1 MNSFGKFG
9 GAALLALVLAG
20 PVQADPPHRHPHHHP
35 HSSVRLGIYLG
46 DPWLYPYSYPYP
58 YWARVYVPPVVVTPP
73 PPPVYIEQVPLPV
86 QVLEPGYWY
95 YCNESRAYYPN
106 VKECAGPWQKVA
118 PQPPR

>member
-1 MNSFGKFG
+1 MKSFGRL
-9 GAALLALVLAG
+9 GATVLTAILCAG
-20 PVQADPPHRHPHHHP
+20 TAVANPPHHHHP

-46 DPWLYPYSYPYP
+46 DPWLYPPFYPYP
-58 YWARVYVPPVVVTPP
+58 YWPPIYAPPIVVTPA
-73 PPPVYIEQVPLPV
+73 PPPVYIEQQAPAV